1 MRSKYFCWI
10 FHSSCQR
17 CAWEMVAVWYSL
29 IFAMSSV
36 PADDLGG
43 PDFSHWGGILYYIS
57 RKIAHVTEY
66 FVLTFLLHRA
76 LKLAPR
82 NPCPRPLLPAFFL
95 ALILAALDEY
105 HQTFVFGRTGNILD
119 IFVDSLGMFLALASC
134 EKLIEMNF

>member
-1 MRSKYFCWI
+1 
-10 FHSSCQR
+10 
-17 CAWEMVAVWYSL
+17 MVAVWYSL

-76 LKLAPR
+76 LKLTLRDKYSRPR
-82 NPCPRPLLPAFFL
+82 LRPLLPAFFL
-95 ALILAALDEY
+95 ALTLAALDEY

-119 IFVDSLGMFLALASC
+119 IFVDSLGMFLALVSC